1 VLLGVASLAAD
12 QTSRRTASESIG
24 RRIGGAGT
32 GLTRLRRDARLA
44 GMGVPEPVHEALPAR
59 DVLLGRTTHVRRVLP
74 NKTRRMIGAWC
85 FLDHYGP
92 DDIKAT
98 GGMWVPPHPHT
109 GLQTVTWLFEGLGRH
124 TDSLG
129 SDQLIRPGQLN
140 VMTAG
145 HGICHAE
152 VSPED
157 APPRLHGVQLWV
169 CLPDDVRDGAPADF
183 THLADLPTYTEGG
196 VTLRV
201 LVGDLAGE
209 RSAAPAFSPLVGAEV
224 RLQPGAQAMLPLDP
238 GFEHGVL
245 SVQGEVFVDGVG
257 LPANQMAYL
266 GGGRDGLDLRAPEAG
281 EESVLMLLGGAP
293 FEEEIVMW
301 WNFIGRS
308 HEEVVSQRDDWN
320 GDGVSWTPPR
330 YGEVAGFDGDRLLA
344 PPMPNVRL
352 RSRGREA

>member
-1 VLLGVASLAAD
+1 MSQALEA
-12 QTSRRTASESIG
+12 
-24 RRIGGAGT
+24 
-32 GLTRLRRDARLA
+32 
-44 GMGVPEPVHEALPAR
+44 VHEALPAR

-92 DDIKAT
+92 DDIKVT

-152 VSPED
+152 VSPSE
-157 APPRLHGVQLWV
+157 APTRLHGVQLWV
-169 CLPDDVRDGAPADF
+169 CLPDDVRDSTPPDF
-183 THLADLPTYTEGG
+183 THLADLPTYPEAG
-196 VTLRV
+196 VTLKV
-201 LVGDLAGE
+201 
-209 RSAAPAFSPLVGAEV
+209 LVGAEI
-224 RLQPGAQAMLPLDP
+224 RQRPGSGATLPLERS
-238 GFEHGVL
+238 FEYGVL
-245 SVQGEVFVDGVG
+245 AVQGTVLVDGVALG
-257 LPANQMAYL
+257 RHEMTYL
-266 GGGRDGLDLRAPEAG
+266 GGDRDGLDLSAPAEG
-281 EESVLMLLGGAP
+281 DDESILMLLGGEP

-308 HEEVVSQRDDWN
+308 HEEVVAQREEWN
-320 GDGVSWTPPR
+320 GDGVSWSPPR
-330 YGEVAGFDGDRLLA
+330 YGEVKGFDGDRLLA

-352 RSRGREA
+352 RSRGRNA